1 MSAGRPPRRA
11 GIRTGWL
18 SWWGGL
24 ASRAGAVEVSRKALW
39 ELLILWG
46 QGRVIGVNLRR
57 SIQGG
62 VVALAFVLSGCSWFD
77 SNDSS
82 SSSQCP
88 EPSPTPTEF
97 EQSFAGAIS
106 GDDAVVTASTDKT
119 GPGLTADN
127 VGISF
132 EATDLAD
139 PRLDPAQSNLDE
151 QLKSLGSPALRF
163 GGNALDRRTFWTSRG
178 EKPKH
183 GEKVTVTPDDLKR
196 LKKLVDVTGSSVTIG
211 IPLGTYDPKRG
222 ADMAAHAVDILG
234 DSLVGLAIGN
244 EPNGY
249 TVKDVPSGAVRGKGW
264 NKDKYVEQL
273 EVYAKAIHAKRPDAP
288 IIGPDVYD
296 GAWME
301 AFAGSGVKHKK
312 AISQH
317 WYQLYECDSSQ
328 VPGRGPQAA
337 NLIDPLAKK
346 AAKKN
351 LGIGKSK
358 ADAADLPL
366 WLEET
371 GPTSCPGT
379 NDTSLTNASALWAA
393 DYTLYAATLGV
404 ERMAMHSMLGA
415 CNGGA
420 PMSLICDPAD
430 HGDRSNEFQVRP
442 NMLGLRLLVPS
453 LGGHFTRTSVSG
465 GGNMSAY
472 TVVKN
477 DGRKLVTTVINA
489 NDAAKVGGN
498 PVTVSMPSGFSVSSA
513 SQVYGASNDVK
524 SATQVV
530 PANPLPASVPF
541 SGDGA
546 SAGASPSGGA
556 SSSAAPNGGVGDDG
570 KLRIDLAGSSVT
582 VFVMSKG

>member
-1 MSAGRPPRRA
+1 MGRLVAGLR
-11 GIRTGWL
+11 
-18 SWWGGL
+18 
-24 ASRAGAVEVSRKALW
+24 LW
-39 ELLILWG
+39 KLLIRRER
-46 QGRVIGVNLRR
+46 GRVIAVDIKR

-62 VVALAFVLSGCSWFD
+62 VVALALLLSGCSWSD
-77 SNDSS
+77 SDGSS
-82 SSSQCP
+82 PSADQTA

-97 EQSFAGAIS
+97 VQSFAGAVS
-106 GDDAVVTASTDKT
+106 GEEATITVGAERH
-119 GPGLTADN
+119 GPGFTADN
-127 VGISF
+127 IGVSF

-139 PRLDPAQSNLDE
+139 PRLDPDDSNLDE
-151 QLKSLGSPALRF
+151 QLTSLGSPALRF
-163 GGNALDRRTFWTSRG
+163 GGNALDRRTFWTSEG

-196 LKKLVDVTGSSVTIG
+196 LKKLVDSTESSVTIG
-211 IPLGTYDPKRG
+211 IPLGTFDPERG

-234 DSLVGLAIGN
+234 DSLSGLAIGN

-249 TVKDVPSGAVRGKGW
+249 TVDDVPGGAVRGKGW
-264 NKDKYVEQL
+264 NKEKYVGQL
-273 EVYAKAIHAKRPDAP
+273 EAYAKAIQERRPEAP

-296 GAWME
+296 GAWMD
-301 AFAGSGVKHKK
+301 AFADSNVKNKT

-317 WYQLYECDSSQ
+317 WYQLFECDSTQ

-337 NLIDPLAKK
+337 NLIDPSAKE

-351 LGIGKSK
+351 LGIGKDK
-358 ADAADLPL
+358 ADAAGLPL

-393 DYTLYAATLGV
+393 DYTMYAATLGV

-430 HGDRSNEFQVRP
+430 HGQRSDAFEVRP

-453 LGGHFTRTSVSG
+453 LGGHFTESTVTG

-477 DGRKLVTTVINA
+477 DGRTLVTTVINA
-489 NDAAKVGGN
+489 NDAASVGGN
-498 PVTVSMPSGFSVSSA
+498 PVTLSMPDGFAVDSA
-513 SQVYGASNDVK
+513 SQVFGTSNDVK

-530 PANPLPASVPF
+530 PANPLPADVPF
-541 SGDGA
+541 SGDEPTGA
-546 SAGASPSGGA
+546 SAGSNSSAA
-556 SSSAAPNGGVGDDG
+556 SSSAAPSGGAADG

>member
-1 MSAGRPPRRA
+1 M
-11 GIRTGWL
+11 
-18 SWWGGL
+18 
-24 ASRAGAVEVSRKALW
+24 
-39 ELLILWG
+39 
-46 QGRVIGVNLRR
+46 NLRR

-62 VVALAFVLSGCSWFD
+62 VVALALVLSGCSWFD
-77 SNDSS
+77 SDDSS
-82 SSSQCP
+82 SSSQSP

-97 EQSFAGAIS
+97 EQADVDSAS
-106 GDDAVVTASTDKT
+106 GDAASITATAERT
-119 GPGLTADN
+119 GPSFRSDN
-127 VGISF
+127 IGVSF

-139 PRLDPAQSNLDE
+139 PRLDPAESNLDE

-163 GGNALDRRTFWTSRG
+163 GGNALDRRTFWTSKG
-178 EKPKH
+178 EKPTH
-183 GEKVTVTPDDLKR
+183 DEEVTVTPDDLKR
-196 LKKLVDVTGSSVTIG
+196 LKKLVDATGSSVTIG
-211 IPLGTYDPKRG
+211 IPLGAYDPKRG

-249 TVKDVPSGAVRGKGW
+249 TVDEVPDGAVREDGW
-264 NKDKYVEQL
+264 NEDKYVGQL
-273 EVYAKAIHAKRPDAP
+273 EAYAKAIHAKRPDAP

-296 GAWME
+296 GAWMT
-301 AFAGSGVKHKK
+301 AFADSDVKKK
-312 AISQH
+312 AALSQH
-317 WYQLYECDSSQ
+317 WYQLYECDSTK

-337 NLIDPLAKK
+337 NLIDPLAKT

-351 LGIGKSK
+351 LGIGKDK
-358 ADAADLPL
+358 ADDAGLPL

-393 DYTLYAATLGV
+393 DYTLYAAALGV

-430 HGDRSNEFQVRP
+430 HGDRSKTFQARP
-442 NMLGLRLLVPS
+442 NMLGLRLLAPS
-453 LGGHFTRTSVSG
+453 VGGEFTSTDVTG

-477 DGRKLVTTVINA
+477 DGRTLVTTVINA
-489 NDAAKVGGN
+489 NDAASVGGN
-498 PVTVSMPSGFSVSSA
+498 PVTLSMPSGFSVSSA
-513 SQVYGASNDVK
+513 SQVYGESNDVK

-530 PANPLPASVPF
+530 PANPLPDDVPF

-546 SAGASPSGGA
+546 SGAASGGSSA
-556 SSSAAPNGGVGDDG
+556 SSSPDASGSPAASNGGMGDDG

-582 VFVMSKG
+582 VFVMRKG